1 MSEINKL
8 WVHGVGGGTYTD
20 VFSLQRTSL
29 SPPPPPPILAGVFF
43 WQHAGSFRVEFYQ
56 FADSSH
62 AKNKA
67 EHPADLFWGVVFQ
80 TILVNLNKY
89 YVQFENFE
97 ICQRFWHV
105 CRFSFCTRRQT
116 VHKSHIH
123 AHPHQS
129 VYFTHTHHSVYVTH
143 PHHSV

>member
-1 MSEINKL
+1 MLCLKSTICGCMG
-8 WVHGVGGGTYTD
+8 WVGVHTLMCFHYNAPL
-20 VFSLQRTSL
+20 SL
-29 SPPPPPPILAGVFF
+29 PPPPPPILAGVFF

-80 TILVNLNKY
+80 TILVNVNKY

-123 AHPHQS
+123 AHPHL
-129 VYFTHTHHSVYVTH
+129 SVYVTH